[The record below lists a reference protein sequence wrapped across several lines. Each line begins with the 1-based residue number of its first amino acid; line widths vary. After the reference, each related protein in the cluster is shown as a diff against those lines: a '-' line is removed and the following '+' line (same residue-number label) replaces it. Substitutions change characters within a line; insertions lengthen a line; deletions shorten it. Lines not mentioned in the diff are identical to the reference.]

1 MTVQVG
7 NPSFLYEEML
17 DDYDDTNADP
27 ELKSIQDEKV
37 FSREKGQVI
46 PKHKATRSV
55 SAFSLVEM
63 LVHPRVTP
71 CIRVDSTHFIHLG
84 GERHRESR
92 LCCPRTEHNVPGQGA
107 VSRKPGNFSGP

>member
-37 FSREKGQVI
+37 FNWEKGQ
-46 PKHKATRSV
+46 TW
-55 SAFSLVEM
+55 SL
-63 LVHPRVTP
+63 HP
-71 CIRVDSTHFIHLG
+71 FL
-84 GERHRESR
+84 
-92 LCCPRTEHNVPGQGA
+92 
-107 VSRKPGNFSGP
+107 